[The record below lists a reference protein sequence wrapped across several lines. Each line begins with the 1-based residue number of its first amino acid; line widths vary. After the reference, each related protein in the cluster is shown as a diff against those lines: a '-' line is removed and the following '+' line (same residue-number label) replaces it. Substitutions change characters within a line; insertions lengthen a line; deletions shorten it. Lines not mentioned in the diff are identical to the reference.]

1 MIFFRKISFILL
13 FFLGTFFSGNVLA
26 TEEELDL
33 YLFSS
38 ETCPHC
44 KDEKVFLEK
53 MEEKYEK
60 LVVHELEV
68 TKSEKNRKVFIET
81 LNKLDI
87 KGSGVPLTVIGDE
100 HIVGFGSEDTTGAL
114 IEKAIRN
121 NLSLSTE
128 TSESNNLNKI
138 QIPFLGEMN
147 PKGFSLP
154 ILTVVMGTLDG
165 FNPCAMWV
173 LFFLISL
180 LLGMKDRKRMWIFGI
195 TFIVSSAAVYFLF
208 MAAWLNFFIFI
219 GFVFW
224 VRIIIA
230 GVALF
235 TGFYY
240 LRDYCINKEG
250 ACKVDGGGKKKK
262 VFDKLKEIINEKTF
276 WWALIGIIFLS
287 FAVNMV
293 ELICSAGLPAVF
305 TQILAL
311 SDLSVWQYYAYLI
324 LYIFFFMLDDIV
336 IFVLAMIT
344 LKTVGV
350 SGKYSRF
357 SRLIGGILMVIIGLL
372 LAFRPEW
379 LMFG

>member
-60 LVVHELEV
+60 LVVHELEF